1 MSILNWDF
9 DNYLLRSDTDWA
21 YWTCKSREDLDP
33 KKETSSL
40 RDTSITSMYPKR
52 IGFFVQGHCR
62 FLRGVGGTAAEGA
75 VANLSMKSVDFWRY
89 PFVDSKCI
97 NRGLCSNPIPH
108 DSCWNVALPL
118 RPAQDCAWCELCFV
132 LNRHERWLK
141 FHMRISRCENDV
153 DVISSRGEDGSD
165 TRCCGAAK
173 NSAHAN
179 PRTNMDN
186 DRQWVNTI

>member
-62 FLRGVGGTAAEGA
+62 FLRGIGGTAAEGA
-75 VANLSMKSVDFWRY
+75 VANLWMKSVDFWRY

-141 FHMRISRCENDV
+141 FHMRISRCKWRWRDQLTRKGWLGHKMLWRRQELSPREPENEH
-153 DVISSRGEDGSD
+153 G
-165 TRCCGAAK
+165 
-173 NSAHAN
+173 
-179 PRTNMDN
+179 
-186 DRQWVNTI
+186 QWQTMG